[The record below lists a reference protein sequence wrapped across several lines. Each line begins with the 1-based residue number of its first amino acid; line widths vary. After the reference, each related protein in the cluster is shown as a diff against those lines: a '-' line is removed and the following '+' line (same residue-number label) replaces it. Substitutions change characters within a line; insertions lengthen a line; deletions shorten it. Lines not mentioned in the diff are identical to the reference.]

1 MDFTIC
7 SKVLKKASEDYK
19 YAFDLLMQFVSEN
32 PHRVAKNE
40 SILNDYLVIA
50 ENSEIIRT
58 WISGMDFKRY
68 WKNVEINS
76 EGNIYI
82 NTCKSTYDKNLVVN
96 EKEDYLPENYSGLN
110 IFNKDEAIEHIKQPS
125 NNISI
130 KDSIVATGGSQIK
143 KIKK

>member
-7 SKVLKKASEDYK
+7 SKVLKTASVDYK

-40 SILNDYLVIA
+40 AILNDYLIIA
-50 ENSEIIRT
+50 EESEIIRT
-58 WISGMDFKRY
+58 WISGMDFKKY

-76 EGNIYI
+76 IGNIYI
-82 NTCKSTYDKNLVVN
+82 ETCNCTYDKNLVVN
-96 EKEDYLPENYSGLN
+96 EKEDYLPENYGGLN
-110 IFNKDEAIEHIKQPS
+110 ILNKDEAIEHIKQSS

-130 KDSIVATGGSQIK
+130 IDSIIASGGSQIK
-143 KIKK
+143 KIRR